1 MAPSLRSWVTVVVG
15 LALVGCIGDSQASVP
30 LEPREDEVDERLEAR
45 CGAVVMPVTE
55 QPVFPAV
62 PINSA
67 AQTLLDEGTF
77 VGFDP
82 GGYEWFISVQ
92 TEARVLL
99 FGRPAFPVGTG
110 EPEFADV
117 LFEKRQAEWELTD
130 FGRCRLEVVAP
141 GFGPGRWILDPAI
154 APEPDSS
161 QLSIL
166 TMERSCASGRP
177 PVGREVLPVVVEQTD
192 RVIITISVEPVV
204 GGADCPGNP
213 WHPIVVELE
222 QPIADRAFLDGNTF
236 PPIERPWPPTQSS
249 LSSLGD
255 P

>member
-1 MAPSLRSWVTVVVG
+1 MTVAVG
-15 LALVGCIGDSQASVP
+15 LALVGCGGASQASVP
-30 LEPREDEVDERLEAR
+30 LEPRLEDEVDERLEAR
-45 CGAVVMPVTE
+45 CGSVVMPVTDR
-55 QPVFPAV
+55 PSLPSA
-62 PINSA
+62 PIDSTVQA
-67 AQTLLDEGTF
+67 LLDDAPF
-77 VGFDP
+77 VGFHP
-82 GGYEWFISVQ
+82 GQYEWFTVDQ
-92 TEARVLL
+92 TDDRVLL
-99 FGRPAFPVGTG
+99 FGRPTFPVGPD

-117 LFEKRQAEWELTD
+117 VFERRQAEWELTD

-154 APEPDSS
+154 APDPVSS

-192 RVIITISVEPVV
+192 RVIITISVEPAA
-204 GGADCPGNP
+204 GPADCPGNP

-222 QPIADRAFLDGNTF
+222 QPIADRVFLDGNTF